1 MLLYTKFLSL
11 VCTLTLGCS
20 VVVVVAV
27 LQTQFGELSN
37 YELLCFVGNKTMQDV
52 RASFLDLRGQLFK
65 GQRPFKFHFYNVAD
79 LEKPDRYWTE
89 EKKTSMRKC
98 KHMLINMEEFVQP
111 LSQREYQAQIQNFVG
126 HLLKLMNDETFPIRL
141 LTWTE
146 SAVGTPYCHSPFL
159 PWSNQHPCNAVLHSL
174 FQQDPPV
181 FPPRVKL
188 LDNTDLTLPVDVDG
202 SGGGNEKTS
211 MRPYFLAAIALRIF
225 VIVGEQVA
233 AWRQVG
239 QIGKIDGL
247 YRNGEVEPN
256 FKLEPYL
263 RWGEPL

>member
-1 MLLYTKFLSL
+1 MHLSTKLSVTSL
-11 VCTLTLGCS
+11 HTNAWLFAVF
-20 VVVVVAV
+20 VV

-37 YELLCFVGNKTMQDV
+37 YELLCFVGNKTMQDI

-65 GQRPFKFHFYNVAD
+65 GQRPFKFHFYSIAD
-79 LEKPDRYWTE
+79 LQQPDRYWTQ
-89 EKKTSMRKC
+89 EKKTGMRKC
-98 KHMLINMEEFVQP
+98 KHMLVNMEESLQP

-126 HLLKLMNDETFPIRL
+126 HLLKLMKDETFPIRL

-146 SAVGTPYCHSPFL
+146 SAVGTPHCHTPFL
-159 PWSNQHPCNAVLHSL
+159 PWSNQHPCNDVLHNL

-181 FPPRVKL
+181 FPSRVKL
-188 LDNTDLTLPVDVDG
+188 LENTDLTLPVDVDG
-202 SGGGNEKTS
+202 SSGGIEKTS
-211 MRPYFLAAIALRIF
+211 MRPYLLAAIALRIF

-263 RWGEPL
+263 HWGEPL